1 MDLMFTTLGII
12 LSFIGFFI
20 CLSVHE
26 ASHALIADRLGDP
39 TSKLSGRLSLNPL
52 SHIDLFG
59 TVLVPLLLILSG
71 APVFGW
77 AKPVMVDIRNFK
89 NPPRDNFLTALA
101 GPVSNFLFAVVL
113 AFILRFIAS
122 DSLPYALIAN
132 LVIIN
137 IALGIFNL
145 VPIPPLDGSKVWH
158 LLLPDESY
166 FALERMGPVIL
177 IAFIIFINFSGGSFF
192 NLISQTANALI
203 RLFA

>member
-1 MDLMFTTLGII
+1 MDLTLTALGII
-12 LSFIGFFI
+12 LIFIGFFI

-39 TSKLSGRLSLNPL
+39 TSKHSGRLSLNPL
-52 SHIDLFG
+52 AHIDPFG
-59 TVLVPLLLILSG
+59 TVILPLLLILSG

-77 AKPVMVDIRNFK
+77 AKPVMVDIGNFK
-89 NPPRDNFLTALA
+89 NPARDNFLTALA
-101 GPVSNFLFAVVL
+101 GPASNFLFALVL
-113 AFILRFIAS
+113 AFALRFIAIN
-122 DSLPYALIAN
+122 SLPYALIAN

-145 VPIPPLDGSKVWH
+145 VPIPPLDGSKVWY

-166 FALERMGPVIL
+166 FALERMGPIIL

-192 NLISQTANALI
+192 NLISQTANSLI
-203 RLFA
+203 RLFS